1 MNSLRRSS
9 DSESIKVV
17 SEGCN
22 ITFDLRLNMAC
33 MDGGH
38 SIFNVF
44 LFDTKV
50 YSGFFTESL
59 SFWRAEDTG
68 RIVVSID
75 DGDSKEI
82 PVYDGNRFKISRN
95 AVTIRRSDDG
105 FEVSEILSEAD
116 GGRTVKQHH
125 IKDGGHFQKSDFRFE
140 FSSIPNMASIQFL
153 SDDIFLSDIEQ
164 PKLFELTGVLADSGE
179 IVSLTVSCDGIDRS
193 LVDILHSKGYS
204 IDLSDMKPGKHIISV
219 IATLNGGPNG
229 SLKVSG
235 SHTVEVHPLNE
246 MLIVEIPRS
255 IHRWVGCLIDDAD
268 LISRIRSKGLGDGLP
283 GYPDVRDPEHTEKF
297 MDNIRRIFDLVTD
310 LGIRPNESL
319 SDTGRQHIRGFEEM
333 LTDGG
338 NCLEISCLIA
348 ACMIEC
354 GLSPVIALTP
364 SSGYGHATVGVIV
377 DSGTVGRIRC
387 EVPEAKRLHVC
398 HGDSVSEMSV
408 VLLESTCALE
418 HGNGLDDA
426 IESVKIRPED
436 LAYIRYFG
444 TANAIGINLGIK
456 PTIHKLVTPLKLD
469 DVPESQS

>member
-33 MDGGH
+33 MDGGQ

-116 GGRTVKQHH
+116 GDRTVRQHR
-125 IKDGGHFQKSDFRFE
+125 IK
-140 FSSIPNMASIQFL
+140 
-153 SDDIFLSDIEQ
+153 
-164 PKLFELTGVLADSGE
+164 KLFELTGVLADSGE

-219 IATLNGGPNG
+219 IATLNGEPNG

-246 MLIVEIPRS
+246 MLIVEIPHS

-283 GYPDVRDPEHTEKF
+283 GYPDVRDPEHTEKL
-297 MDNIRRIFDLVTD
+297 MDNLRRIFDLVTD
-310 LGIRPNESL
+310 LGIRPNNSL

-338 NCLEISCLIA
+338 NCLEISCLTA

-387 EVPEAKRLHVC
+387 EVPDAKRLHVC

-408 VLLESTCALE
+408 ILLESTCALE
-418 HGNGLDDA
+418 HGKGLDDA
-426 IESVKIRPED
+426 IGSVKIRPED

-444 TANAIGINLGIK
+444 TANAIGINLGIR
-456 PTIHKLVTPLKLD
+456 PTIHKLVTPLRLD